1 MLEGLIA
8 GYSNKTI
15 ADDLKISLRKL

>member
-1 MLEGLIA
+1 MLEGLA